1 MKTKIQ
7 VRRDTAAN
15 WTTNNPVLST
25 GEFGFE
31 SNTGKLKIGTGSTA
45 WASLAYSTVLPS
57 ELDELAQD
65 SINAALVAG
74 TGLDKTYDD
83 AGNTI
88 TLDIDSTVATLTG
101 SQTLTNK
108 TLTSPALTENAT
120 AVNLTVSGNLTVN
133 GTTTNLNS
141 TNLVVEDKN
150 IVLGDTDTPTDTT
163 ADGGGITLKGST
175 DKTFN
180 WVDSTDAW
188 TSSEHVNVAS
198 GKNYYINGTLVKNTA
213 ETLTNKSLSLA
224 SNTVTGT
231 LAEFNTAV
239 SDANLVS
246 IDGVETLTNKTLT
259 SPTISNPTFTGQA
272 SGLEISFAQ
281 NIVFEG
287 TTSND
292 FETTFSAG
300 DPTADRTITLPDN
313 TGTVALTSDIPST
326 TDFLTQGSTNKYFSD
341 ELAQDA
347 VAQALASGTHTNI
360 TVTYSDEA
368 NSISLAAAPGYVDE
382 QAVDAVAAAIAAGT
396 HTNISIAYNDS
407 ANSIS
412 FTGADALPSQSGNAG
427 KFLSTDGTNDSWVF
441 PKIPTGASETSSP
454 SEGQLYFNINANA
467 LKVYS
472 GGAWLTVGAV
482 SMDSGFPYT
491 AVFEATYDAGS
502 PDVEPTTPV
511 FDGATVA

>member
-15 WTTNNPVLST
+15 WTTNNPVLSA

-57 ELDELAQD
+57 DLDELAQD

-83 AGNTI
+83 GANTI

-108 TLTSPALTENAT
+108 TLS
-120 AVNLTVSGNLTVN
+120 
-133 GTTTNLNS
+133 
-141 TNLVVEDKN
+141 
-150 IVLGDTDTPTDTT
+150 
-163 ADGGGITLKGST
+163 
-175 DKTFN
+175 
-180 WVDSTDAW
+180 
-188 TSSEHVNVAS
+188 
-198 GKNYYINGTLVKNTA
+198 
-213 ETLTNKSLSLA
+213 
-224 SNTVTGT
+224 
-231 LAEFNTAV
+231 
-239 SDANLVS
+239 
-246 IDGVETLTNKTLT
+246 

-272 SGLEISFAQ
+272 SGLEVSFAQ
-281 NIVFEG
+281 NIIFEG
-287 TTSND
+287 TTAND
-292 FETTFSAG
+292 FETTLSAG

-313 TGTVALTSDIPST
+313 TGTVALTTDIPST
-326 TDFLTQGSTNKYFSD
+326 TDSLTQGSTNKYFSD

-412 FTGADALPSQSGNAG
+412 FTGADALPSQSGNTG
-427 KFLSTDGTNDSWVF
+427 KFLSTDGTNDSWTF
-441 PKIPTGASETSSP
+441 PKIPTGTTETSSP
-454 SEGQLYFNINANA
+454 AEGQLFFNINANS

-472 GGAWLTVGAV
+472 GGAWLTVGSV
-482 SMDSGFPYT
+482 SMDQGSPYT
-491 AVFEATYDAGS
+491 AIYEANYDGGS
-502 PDVEPTTPV
+502 PDLEPTSPV
-511 FDGATVA
+511 FDGGTVA

>member
-15 WTTNNPVLST
+15 WTTNNPILSA

-45 WASLAYSTVLPS
+45 WASLPYSTVLPS

-65 SINAALVAG
+65 SINTALVAG

-150 IVLGDTDTPTDTT
+150 VILGDTDTPTDTT
-163 ADGGGITLKGST
+163 ADGGGITLKGTT

-180 WVDSTDAW
+180 WVDATDAW
-188 TSSEHVNVAS
+188 TSSENINLAS
-198 GKNYYINGTLVKNTA
+198 GKSLKLNGTDIKDVA
-213 ETLTNKSLSLA
+213 
-224 SNTVTGT
+224 
-231 LAEFNTAV
+231 
-239 SDANLVS
+239 
-246 IDGVETLTNKTLT
+246 ETLTNKTLT
-259 SPTISNPTFTGQA
+259 TPTINGPTITATGQTPTIHGIYLPA
-272 SGLEISFAQ
+272 PHTI
-281 NIVFEG
+281 IFEG
-287 TTSND
+287 TTADD
-292 FETTFSAG
+292 FETTLAAG
-300 DPTADRTITLPDN
+300 EPTADRSITLPDK
-313 TGTVALTSDIPST
+313 TGTIAVTSDIPST
-326 TDFLTQGSTNKYFSD
+326 TDSLAQGSTNKYFSD

-347 VAQALASGTHTNI
+347 VAQALANGTHTNI
-360 TVTYSDEA
+360 TVSYSDSTNA
-368 NSISLAAAPGYVDE
+368 ISLTGAQTYNDE
-382 QAVDAVAAAIAAGT
+382 NAVDAVATAIGNGT

-407 ANSIS
+407 TNAIS
-412 FTGADALPSQSGNAG
+412 FTGADSLPSQTGNAG
-427 KFLSTDGTNDSWVF
+427 KFLSTDGTNDSWIY
-441 PKIPTGASETSSP
+441 PKIPTGTSETSSP

-467 LKVYS
+467 LRVYS

-482 SMDSGFPYT
+482 SMEPGFPYT
-491 AVFEATYDAGS
+491 TEFEATYDAGS

>member
-15 WTTNNPVLST
+15 WTTNNPILSA

-45 WASLAYSTVLPS
+45 WASLPYSTVLPS

-65 SINAALVAG
+65 SINTALVAG

-108 TLTSPALTENAT
+108 TLTSPTLTENAT

-150 IVLGDTDTPTDTT
+150 IVLGDTETPTDAT

-175 DKTFN
+175 DKTFS
-180 WVDSTDAW
+180 WVDATDAW
-188 TSSEHVNVAS
+188 TSSEHLNLAS
-198 GKNYYINGTLVKNTA
+198 GKSLYLNGTLLK
-213 ETLTNKSLSLA
+213 
-224 SNTVTGT
+224 
-231 LAEFNTAV
+231 
-239 SDANLVS
+239 DAA
-246 IDGVETLTNKTLT
+246 ETLTNKTLT
-259 SPTISNPTFTGQA
+259 SPKIN
-272 SGLEISFAQ
+272 E
-281 NIVFEG
+281 N
-287 TTSND
+287 
-292 FETTFSAG
+292 
-300 DPTADRTITLPDN
+300 
-313 TGTVALTSDIPST
+313 VALTATATELNYVDGVTSAIQTQIDAKAASADIA
-326 TDFLTQGSTNKYFSD
+326 

-347 VAQALASGTHTNI
+347 VAQALANGTHTNI
-360 TVTYSDEA
+360 TVSYSDSTNA
-368 NSISLAAAPGYVDE
+368 ISLTGAQTYNDE
-382 QAVDAVAAAIAAGT
+382 NAVDAVATAIGNGT

-407 ANSIS
+407 TNAIS
-412 FTGADALPSQSGNAG
+412 FTGADSLPSQTGNAG
-427 KFLSTDGTNDSWVF
+427 KFLSTDGTNDSWVY
-441 PKIPTGASETSSP
+441 PKIPTGTSETSSP

-482 SMDSGFPYT
+482 SMEPGFPYT
-491 AVFEATYDAGS
+491 TEFEATYDAGS